1 MIERGEMGFL
11 QFVGCFLIA
20 YTIPILGVYHLV
32 SIRSELVIL
41 SISAAFVWLLSIM
54 LSSGI
59 WAAFSTGGDALYIAL
74 GAFVGVVCQELGRYF
89 FYRLYSIAETEV
101 TKLQEKSDGSI
112 FIHPF
117 RLGSSSLASGIGFG
131 AMNAIVMYGPILAS
145 AGGSETYYISSCS
158 SMNIYVLNAITSML
172 YEILHIIMMYV
183 AFTGYRS
190 GNELLIA
197 LVFVLHLGASATTWI
212 NTSSNGDACAASLT
226 TLTALVLASTLVT
239 YKFISK
245 SSTT

>member
-1 MIERGEMGFL
+1 MGFL

-20 YTIPILGVYHLV
+20 YTIPIVGVYHLV
-32 SIRSELVIL
+32 SLRSELVIL

-59 WAAFSTGGDALYIAL
+59 WAAFSTGGDDKYIVL

-89 FYRLYSIAETEV
+89 FYRVYSIAEREV

-117 RLGSSSLASGIGFG
+117 RLSSSSLASGIGFG
-131 AMNAIVMYGPILAS
+131 AMNAIIMYGPILAS

-158 SMNIYVLNAITSML
+158 NMNIYILNAITSML

-190 GNELLIA
+190 RNELLVA
-197 LVFVLHLGASATTWI
+197 LVFVLHLGASATSWI

-226 TLTALVLASTLVT
+226 TLTALVLASTLFT
-239 YKFISK
+239 YYKYISK
-245 SSTT
+245 SSSSTDRT